1 MGDVRE
7 GERGAA
13 AADPIRIK
21 GTYAGGGRPIAT
33 ADLVTWLLEH
43 GRSIEQIAAFVDELC
58 WRTVA
63 TGPPLWRVT
72 LHTATLHPQIQ
83 GLGCRWLR
91 DRGVTEEFTI
101 ALGAEE
107 SSDFLTSPIRDSVLG
122 GEVARFRLAARQG
135 RGYPLLE
142 RLRKAG
148 ATDYLVLPLFR
159 LLDRHPVTSWATDA
173 PGGFTNDH
181 VARLSALVPA
191 LGAVIEA
198 RLRRRIARD
207 LLDTYLGHQAGSRV
221 LAGEI
226 RRGRGER
233 VRAVIMASDLRGSTA
248 LSDHLPADEMIELL
262 DGYFEHVAEPV
273 QAHGGDVLKFLG
285 DGVLAIF
292 PVAELGETGAA
303 AAALQA
309 AAETLAGLHTLRRAP
324 EGTRI
329 VRRSAPA
336 SGCIWAMSSTAMS
349 ARPVASTSRSSALR
363 STLPSG
369 SRARPRSWA
378 ARSLPPGRSPALS
391 RRRWSPWAPI
401 GSAASPSPRSCS
413 AFPART
419 RRPLRTGGKADIPIE
434 LRLTFTSSGC
444 TARTG
449 KATLWEWLLL
459 GFGVVGITYA
469 TKPAT
474 RVPSRALPRRRA
486 LCTSWK
492 KQR

>member
-13 AADPIRIK
+13 AAGPIRIR

-142 RLRKAG
+142 RLWKAG

-173 PGGFTNDH
+173 PGGFTDDH

-292 PVAELGETGAA
+292 PVAELGEAGAA

-309 AAETLAGLHTLRRAP
+309 AAETLAGLRALRRAP
-324 EGTRI
+324 GGH
-329 VRRSAPA
+329 PD
-336 SGCIWAMSSTAMS
+336 
-349 ARPVASTSRSSALR
+349 RPALR
-363 STLPSG
+363 AGIGLHLGDVFYGNVGAPSRLDFTVIG
-369 SRARPRSWA
+369 PAVNLAFRIESATKELGRPLLASRAFARAVPTPLVSLGAHRLRGIA
-378 ARSLPPGRSPALS
+378 APEELFGLPGPDA
-391 RRRWSPWAPI
+391 
-401 GSAASPSPRSCS
+401 AASQDGRE
-413 AFPART
+413 
-419 RRPLRTGGKADIPIE
+419 G
-434 LRLTFTSSGC
+434 
-444 TARTG
+444 
-449 KATLWEWLLL
+449 
-459 GFGVVGITYA
+459 
-469 TKPAT
+469 
-474 RVPSRALPRRRA
+474 
-486 LCTSWK
+486 
-492 KQR
+492 